1 MSRCET
7 AASGALQKNAHLVGL
22 DACCKKCVV
31 PHNDRRRFSTSRE
44 TSPMYEEKRFRARA
58 RQIHLYVP
66 GKVGDRKP
74 RFPYHLH
81 AHLAFWSPG
90 LEVATFSN
98 TWPSSLGAFCKKF
111 GRGFPFR
118 VSNSCAAPNS
128 KDLLPVLYFSL
139 TQLFALFVKMC
150 LLPLC
155 FLFVLASVRNFRDF
169 TRLSVTTGNI
179 IRKSP
184 DKA

>member
-7 AASGALQKNAHLVGL
+7 AASGAVQKNAHLVGL

-98 TWPSSLGAFCKKF
+98 TWPSSLGTFF
-111 GRGFPFR
+111 Q
-118 VSNSCAAPNS
+118 V
-128 KDLLPVLYFSL
+128 V
-139 TQLFALFVKMC
+139 
-150 LLPLC
+150 
-155 FLFVLASVRNFRDF
+155 
-169 TRLSVTTGNI
+169 
-179 IRKSP
+179 
-184 DKA
+184 

>member
-1 MSRCET
+1 MLRDLKGKNDGGTTGGVHQHQMCAKISARIFDKQVRNCCEW
-7 AASGALQKNAHLVGL
+7 SGAKNAHLVGL

-31 PHNDRRRFSTSRE
+31 PHNDRRRSSRE

-81 AHLAFWSPG
+81 ADLAFWSPG

-98 TWPSSLGAFCKKF
+98 TWPSSLGAFF
-111 GRGFPFR
+111 
-118 VSNSCAAPNS
+118 SSCMR
-128 KDLLPVLYFSL
+128 
-139 TQLFALFVKMC
+139 FAH
-150 LLPLC
+150 
-155 FLFVLASVRNFRDF
+155 S
-169 TRLSVTTGNI
+169 TTFF
-179 IRKSP
+179 
-184 DKA
+184 